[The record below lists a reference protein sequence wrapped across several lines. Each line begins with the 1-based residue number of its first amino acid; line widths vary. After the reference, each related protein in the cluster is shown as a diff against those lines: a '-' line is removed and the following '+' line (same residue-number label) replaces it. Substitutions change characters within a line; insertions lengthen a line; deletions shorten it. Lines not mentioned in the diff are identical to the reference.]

1 MNNKSLLNLLSVVL
15 AAGLMA
21 SCMGLE
27 DTDPSSLSVPQFNTF
42 EVKNDGSLIFAL
54 SASVDAGIA
63 SRIEECGFYYSK
75 DKSMSGAQKIRCK
88 MSSGS
93 FSADLTLREYGKTF
107 YVCAYVHAVSY
118 PTEILSKSETII
130 VKDLN
135 AYVEFGEPVLTS
147 FDSSTKLANVNISCL
162 AKNGVEV
169 TSRGICYGSTRKLSI
184 DGSHFKDSNPDDDVI
199 NAELQDVEQ
208 GEIYY
213 VRPYLYSGDE
223 LVYGSVSSLPPMG
236 DISAAGGSAN
246 CYIVSKF
253 GSYCF
258 PAVKGNS
265 NTPVGSVQSVEVL
278 WESFGTSVT
287 PKVGDL
293 VESVS
298 YVDGSII
305 FQTSS
310 TFREGNAVIAAKDAS
325 GKILWSWHIWLT
337 DAPGECVYANNAGTM
352 MDRNLGATSATP
364 GEAGALGLLY
374 QWGRKDPFLGSSS
387 ISSGVEAKSTISW
400 PSPVSSSSCGTIGYA
415 VEHPTTFI
423 TRNDSNYDWYY
434 TGSSSTDNT
443 RWQSEKTIYDPCP
456 AGWRVPDGGSNGVWN
471 KAGFDD
477 QGYDSSN
484 EGMLFG
490 SGISSPSTWYPAS
503 GSRSYNDG
511 SLLGVGSTDFY
522 WSVTPN
528 VYNAYNLYF
537 NCNGYVYLTSS
548 SYRAGGQ
555 SVRCLQE

>member
-27 DTDPSSLSVPQFNTF
+27 DTDPSSLSVPQFNSF

-75 DKSMSGAQKIRCK
+75 DKSMSDAQKIRCK

-147 FDSSTKLANVNISCL
+147 YDSSTKLAKVNISCL

-169 TSRGICYGSTRKLSI
+169 TSRGICYGSTRELSI
-184 DGSHFKDSNPDDDVI
+184 DGSHFEDSNPADDVL
-199 NAELQDVEQ
+199 NAELQDVEL

-246 CYIVSKF
+246 CYIVSKS

-278 WESFGTSVT
+278 WESFGTDVT
-287 PKVGDL
+287 PSVGDL
-293 VESVS
+293 VQSVS
-298 YVDGSII
+298 YSDDYIS
-305 FQTSS
+305 FKTPAA
-310 TFREGNAVIAAKDAS
+310 FKEGNAVIAAKDAS

-337 DAPGECVYANNAGTM
+337 DAPGKCIYANNAGTM

-364 GEAGALGLLY
+364 GDVGALGLLY

-387 ISSGVEAKSTISW
+387 ISSSVEVKSTISW
-400 PSPVSSSSCGTIGYA
+400 PSPVSSSSSLGTIAYA

-423 TRNDSNYDWYY
+423 TYNDSNEDWYY
-434 TGSSSTDNT
+434 TGSSSTDDT

-456 AGWRVPDGGSNGVWN
+456 AGWRVPGSGVWN
-471 KAGFDD
+471 KAGLDD
-477 QGYDSSN
+477 QGYDSSDK
-484 EGMLFG
+484 GMLIG
-490 SGISSPSTWYPAS
+490 SLISSPATWYPAS
-503 GSRSYNDG
+503 GCS
-511 SLLGVGSTDFY
+511 FY
-522 WSVTPN
+522 
-528 VYNAYNLYF
+528 
-537 NCNGYVYLTSS
+537 GYVSNVGTAGYYWTVTTEKSSAYLLFFKESGELYTG
-548 SYRAGGQ
+548 YYLRGYGQ